1 MTAIY
6 ISYLNRLDIEALQ
19 ITDDEILGA
28 IETSLAAQGRG
39 ETVIE
44 PRMHIQ
50 PGVANGHFNVLRGA
64 IGGPID
70 SAGGKGVGDFVD
82 NYQLGYPSEFG
93 VLGLVNP
100 HNRMP
105 KAIVEARGIT
115 DLRPRGLTRVRA
127 KCLARQHMKR

>member
-1 MTAIY
+1 MVAGVRESQAGARLPIKEIRVQPIY

-70 SAGGKGVGDFVD
+70 SAGVKVVGDFVD
-82 NYQLGYPSEFG
+82 NFKLGYPSEFG
-93 VLGLVNP
+93 VLVLF
-100 HNRMP
+100 
-105 KAIVEARGIT
+105 K
-115 DLRPRGLTRVRA
+115 
-127 KCLARQHMKR
+127 